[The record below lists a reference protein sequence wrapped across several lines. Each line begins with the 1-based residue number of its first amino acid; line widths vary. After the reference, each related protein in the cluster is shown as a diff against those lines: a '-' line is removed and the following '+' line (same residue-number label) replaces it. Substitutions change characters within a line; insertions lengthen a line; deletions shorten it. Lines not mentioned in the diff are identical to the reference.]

1 MRWYPQISDGISI
14 VELIDFSKA
23 FDTIDNIL
31 IYKLEKY
38 NFSSSAI
45 KWIHNDLT
53 ERTQITKINNTLSNT
68 QTITCGVP
76 QGFVLGP
83 TLFLIYIKDLCEI
96 LKYVSPI

>member
-1 MRWYPQISDGISI
+1 MPLRCIVI

-23 FDTIDNIL
+23 FDTIDHNIL
-31 IYKLEKY
+31 IYKLKKY

-45 KWIHNDLT
+45 KWIHNDL
-53 ERTQITKINNTLSNT
+53 TKINNTLSNT